1 VSRVPELPHLVL
13 LPGLVC
19 DARMWAPQIAG
30 LADLVTA
37 SVGDLTVADDME
49 NLAHAVLD
57 KVPAET
63 FALAGLSMGGYV
75 ALEIMRQAP
84 ERVLGLALLDTSARP
99 DTPEATQ
106 NRHAAMTRAE
116 TDFTGVLTDLL
127 PKLIH
132 PDSLYDKSISDVLMQ
147 MGEDAGKEVFE
158 RQQTAI
164 IGRIDSRPT
173 LARIRC
179 PTLVL
184 CGREDVLTPVE
195 VHEEMAA
202 RIRDSLLNLIG
213 KCGHLS
219 TLGRP
224 AEVTAALQRWLTT
237 VFVFAT
243 D

>member
-1 VSRVPELPHLVL
+1 MSQKPEELLPLVL

-19 DARMWAPQIAG
+19 DARMWAPQVAG
-30 LADLVTA
+30 LADIAST
-37 SVGDLTVADDME
+37 SVGDLSVADNME
-49 NLAHAVLD
+49 ALAASVLQRA
-57 KVPAET
+57 PAGS

-84 ERVLGLALLDTSARP
+84 ERVLGLALLDTTARP
-99 DTPEATQ
+99 DTPESTG
-106 NRHAAMTRAE
+106 NRHKAMARAE
-116 TDFTGVLTDLL
+116 NDFTGVLTDLL

-132 PDSLYDKSISDVLMQ
+132 PDQLHDKSITDVHMQ
-147 MGEDAGKEVFE
+147 MGADAGKDVFK

-173 LARIRC
+173 LSRIRC

-184 CGREDVLTPVE
+184 CGREDLITPVE

-202 RIRDSLLNLIG
+202 GIRGSTLQLIAR
-213 KCGHLS
+213 CGHLS

-224 AEVTAALQRWLTT
+224 ADVTAAMRRWLSSLP
-237 VFVFAT
+237 AA